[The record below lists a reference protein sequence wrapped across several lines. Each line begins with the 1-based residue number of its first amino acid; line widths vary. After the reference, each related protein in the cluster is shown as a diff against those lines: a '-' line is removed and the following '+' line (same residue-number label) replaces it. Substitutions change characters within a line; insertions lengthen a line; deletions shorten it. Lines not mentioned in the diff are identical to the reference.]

1 MKKFLFIILIAF
13 VIVSCGKNNEK
24 ISSQKKAET
33 KDTKQKIVKIE
44 KAKDSKKFDRNKM
57 MEKFKKFRKNSVP
70 IVKLGI
76 VKIDNLNS
84 FIVLNGVVEPE
95 KKVKIYSRLSAYVKK
110 IIREEGSYVKKDEII
125 ALLDDEEI
133 NISYQQARIQ
143 LEQSKLTLDDEE
155 KNYNRSKE
163 LKKSDLISEQ
173 DFQTTKSNY
182 FKAKLEYENKLEN
195 LKNLKLQL
203 NYTKIKS
210 PVNGFITERLIEEGD
225 KVNINQH
232 VYTVEDFEP
241 LLIKLYVPASDIMKL
256 KKGMNA
262 VIKTDVLK
270 GKEFLGKIKLINP
283 RIDSQSGTVKVTIEV
298 YDKTFTLKPGMFV
311 EVKILIDNKKD
322 ILVIPFK
329 SIVFK
334 SGKSYA
340 FVFDKQTMSVKRVEV
355 KTGIS
360 EGDKIEVIKGLNK
373 GDIIVVEG
381 VEPLKEGAKVRV
393 VR

>member
-24 ISSQKKAET
+24 ITSQKKAET
-33 KDTKQKIVKIE
+33 KDSKQNVSKTE
-44 KAKDSKKFDRNKM
+44 KAKDSKKFDRKKM
-57 MEKFKKFRKNSVP
+57 LERFKKFKKSSVP
-70 IVKLGI
+70 LVKLGR

-84 FIVLNGVVEPE
+84 FLVLNGVVEPE
-95 KKVKIYSRLSAYVKK
+95 KKVEIYARLSAYVKK
-110 IIREEGSYVKKDEII
+110 IIREEGNYVKKGEII

-133 NISYQQARIQ
+133 NISYQQAKIQ
-143 LEQSKLTLDDEE
+143 LEQAKLTLDDEE

-195 LKNLKLQL
+195 LKNLELQL
-203 NYTKIKS
+203 NYTKVKS

-225 KVNINQH
+225 KVNANQH

-256 KKGMNA
+256 RKGMNA

-270 GKEFLGKIKLINP
+270 GKEFVGKIKLINP
-283 RIDSQSGTVKVTIEV
+283 RIDSQSGTVKVTVEV

-311 EVKILIDNKKD
+311 EVKILINNKKNV
-322 ILVIPFK
+322 LVIPFK

-355 KTGIS
+355 ETGIS
-360 EGDKIEVIKGLNK
+360 EGDRIEVIKGLKK
-373 GDIIVVEG
+373 GDIIVIEG